1 VRFAFELV
9 LAAVPVDHMDDGRWS
24 AIDDRCGLG
33 CGDGRGRGSRH
44 RDRRRAPPKLGADL
58 GLGPVECPCL
68 ADELCRP
75 DARPASLLSQ
85 VLAAKSCEAAGD
97 HSYREGQRDEECVCP
112 FHAGHRTKQT
122 ATAGLTRF
130 QHSTKNR

>member
-1 VRFAFELV
+1 VFDLV
-9 LAAVPVDHMDDGRWS
+9 LAAVPVDYVDDRGWS
-24 AIDDRCGLG
+24 AIDDRCRLG
-33 CGDGRGRGSRH
+33 CRHGRMRGPGN
-44 RDRRRAPPKLGADL
+44 RDRRRAAPKLGTELCL
-58 GLGPVECPCL
+58 GSVQCPCL

-85 VLAAKSCEAAGD
+85 VLAAKRCEASGD
-97 HSYREGQRDEECVCP
+97 HGGRESQRDEECVCP

-130 QHSTKNR
+130 KRSTKNR